1 MTTLGERITYI
12 RKQQQPKMSQAD
24 FAASLGMSRPAYAM
38 YEIDRVV
45 PNATFFNLFC
55 MKYGVNPIWLET
67 GEGDPFEP
75 RKVDLAQE
83 ISDIMR
89 GEDPFAAAVLTSL
102 ASMPPEWWQVWHDK
116 LMQVI
121 AEKNT
126 RG

>member
-1 MTTLGERITYI
+1 MTIADRIKQI
-12 RKQQQPKMSQAD
+12 RTMHSPKLTQTEFGKCIGVSKDVVAN
-24 FAASLGMSRPAYAM
+24 LEGG
-38 YEIDRVV
+38 RVS
-45 PNATFFNLFC
+45 PSESMLLLIEKTFS
-55 MKYGVNPIWLET
+55 VNPVWLET

-75 RKVDLAQE
+75 RKVDIAQE

-102 ASMPPEWWQVWHDK
+102 ASMPPEWWQTWHDK